1 MIVTEHDS
9 VYEDSPTN
17 RVPLLVGLTTMASS
31 SMTASGL
38 MVGYGKQKACRRP
51 LWAPLASRRPCV
63 APQAHCFMAA
73 EVYAGAAC
81 SAPTSA
87 YQQYVAP

>member
-31 SMTASGL
+31 STTASGP
-38 MVGYGKQKACRRP
+38 MVGYGK
-51 LWAPLASRRPCV
+51 
-63 APQAHCFMAA
+63 
-73 EVYAGAAC
+73 
-81 SAPTSA
+81 
-87 YQQYVAP
+87 